1 MKKKTTKNMIKL
13 VRVTPTTAANVPS
26 VFVLSTN
33 TLEYIFF
40 SNQQAAHFVIYC
52 PYV

>member
-1 MKKKTTKNMIKL
+1 MKKQRKIAKL
-13 VRVTPTTAANVPS
+13 VHVTPTTAANVPS